1 MPLATRSVILGNHGF
16 FFRDGASFT
25 VPSAG
30 TAGRT
35 SKPGAADT
43 SWIDLG
49 ILSEVTMQHEREE
62 RDIFAPTPGV
72 MRLYDVIETKRQLSI
87 NLTAQELSAFAFEL
101 MFGTLALTSASTQYN
116 PLEGATKKGW
126 LKLQQ
131 YDQGDALVN
140 TVDVYGQIKVSG
152 EVSVGDNIV
161 AAQFEFRV
169 LHSTLNTGTL
179 A

>member
-1 MPLATRSVILGNHGF
+1 MNTAPVILGNHGF

-25 VPSAG
+25 VPTAG

-43 SWIDLG
+43 GWIDLG
-49 ILSEVTMQHEREE
+49 ILSEATIQHEREE

-72 MRLYDVIETKRQLSI
+72 MRLYDVIETRRQLSI
-87 NLTAQELSAFAFEL
+87 NLTAQEMSPLAFEL
-101 MFGTLALTSASTQYN
+101 LFGTLALTNASTQYN

-131 YDQGDALVN
+131 YGQNDAIFN
-140 TVDVYGQIKVSG
+140 TVDVFVQLKVSG
-152 EVSVGDNIV
+152 ELSFGDNIV
-161 AAQFEFRV
+161 AAKFEARV